1 MAHKRVQEIRQF
13 DCPQCTGRGFVATN
27 HGYEKCTA
35 AGCVNGQVKKI
46 INVIVHDEKVT
57 TNG

>member
-1 MAHKRVQEIRQF
+1 MAHKREQRVIDV
-13 DCPQCTGRGFVATN
+13 DCPNCTGRGFVATN

-46 INVIVHDEKVT
+46 INVIVHDDDKVT
-57 TNG
+57 TK